1 MPTLALRLKSETR
14 ALHTS
19 AERSAFMRAL
29 LRGQMSLPAYVALLR
44 NLHAIYAALEPALL
58 RQAQRPTIAP
68 VLLPALWRG
77 PSLVADLDAL
87 HGPSWAAN
95 IALQPAT
102 DAYVNR
108 VRELDASAPDLLLAH
123 AYVRYLGDLS
133 GGQMLRRIVAASM
146 PVPAGRG
153 TAFYEFGDAEQTH
166 ALTQAFRNGLARV
179 VADPATVSA
188 LADEARRA
196 FELHSRLFDELA
208 RAFKLGDEPAAEPV
222 VAAG

>member
-19 AERSAFMRAL
+19 AERSTFMRTL

-44 NLHAIYAALEPALL
+44 NLHAIYAALEPTLL
-58 RQAQRPTIAP
+58 RHAQRPAIAP

-95 IALQPAT
+95 VALQPAT

-108 VRELDASAPDLLLAH
+108 IRELDASTPDLLLAH

-146 PVPAGRG
+146 PVPGGHG

-188 LADEARRA
+188 LAAEARCA

-208 RAFKLGDEPAAEPV
+208 RAFKLGDEPAVEPV
-222 VAAG
+222 VAVG